1 MRVVAAPTREQR
13 WPVLAA
19 VAVAVE
25 GLVLLAVSLVYVV
38 LLVVGTPTSAAAAV
52 VSLVLFALLG
62 LLLLVAAR
70 AVSRR
75 RHWARGPV
83 LTWQLLQLAVAWYM
97 TQGDPIWWVGAG
109 VLVVLAVL
117 ATVGTVAATR
127 SAHPRSDERT
137 F

>member
-1 MRVVAAPTREQR
+1 M
-13 WPVLAA
+13 
-19 VAVAVE
+19 E

-38 LLVVGTPTSAAAAV
+38 LLVVGTPTSTAAAI

-62 LLLLVAAR
+62 LLLLASAR

-75 RHWARGPV
+75 QHWARGPV

-97 TQGDPIWWVGAG
+97 AQGDPIWWVGAA

-117 ATVGTVAATR
+117 AAVGTVAATR
-127 SAHPRSDERT
+127 SPHPGGDGRT